1 MSSLFE
7 RVSQDLVHGSK
18 VVFLPAELKFF
29 LFLVGRDFSLSK
41 VYFALVIFFLV
52 SDHYLDD
59 GGFFPV
65 VEFPF
70 HFDVL
75 VLPESQEFAYD
86 FAIENMI
93 LAAFLGFYLSGST
106 GCLHD
111 LPE

>member
-7 RVSQDLVHGSK
+7 RVSQNLVHGSE
-18 VVFLPAELKFF
+18 VVFLPAKLKFF
-29 LFLVGRDFSLSK
+29 FFLVGRDFSLSE
-41 VYFALVIFFLV
+41 VDFALVIFFLV
-52 SDHYLDD
+52 SDHYLDN
-59 GGFFPV
+59 GRFFPLV
-65 VEFPF
+65 KFPF

-93 LAAFLGFYLSGST
+93 LAAFLGFYLSWST
-106 GCLHD
+106 GGLHY